1 MPKIIYPSSGK
12 CRTAIEGRFMR
23 KILAISL
30 VLLIVLVSMSNVRIA
45 QADIED
51 VTWIKPAWKN
61 IVNDPYFGVNVPIA
75 YITGSTWIL
84 NVKVKN
90 DATNSTGAHMT
101 ARVYR
106 IAVWFDWNK
115 FYNTTL
121 NVSIKY
127 DDTYLFTVSN
137 VTEQTSI
144 ASNLFLHSYKV
155 YVEYEIT
162 YESGGGTIIEK
173 MTWGPKS
180 YSGYAVLSPEQYNSA
195 EASKNYADFKDM
207 VKDYVDDYAESHDL
221 YIQTEREAKEGATS
235 YSKGEFSSALEHY
248 NTSLSLLTQSWMR
261 YTTIK
266 AEDDSIKLDM
276 KQAELDAMKA
286 NTTATLVQ
294 ANAVATATVIN
305 AVGFAFFGIGF
316 IFFGIA
322 AIFYAR
328 KPKPTQ

>member
-1 MPKIIYPSSGK
+1 MK
-12 CRTAIEGRFMR
+12 
-23 KILAISL
+23 KILVASL
-30 VLLIVLVSMSNVRIA
+30 VLLVLLVSVSNLSQV
-45 QADIED
+45 QAKIDGAP
-51 VTWIKPAWKN
+51 VWIKPMWKDKL
-61 IVNDPYFGVNVPIA
+61 NDSYFRVDVPIA
-75 YITGSTWIL
+75 YVAGSTWTL
-84 NVKVKN
+84 NVKVLN
-90 DATNSTGAHMT
+90 DATNSTGYHLD

-115 FYNTTL
+115 FYNATV
-121 NVSIKY
+121 NVNMKY
-127 DDTYLFTVSN
+127 GDTYLFTVSN

-328 KPKPTQ
+328 RPKPTQ